1 MMSDDSARSRRLAG
15 VGADDSVIPHLMPP
29 GTLFVV
35 ATPIGNLEDITLR
48 ALRVLRESD
57 VIAAEDTRRTARL
70 LAHHGISTPTLS
82 FHAHNTRA
90 RVPQL
95 LARLRTGGRVSVVS
109 DAGTPAL
116 SDPGLEL
123 IQACLKEGVQVEPIP
138 GASAPLTAVTGSGFP
153 MVPLT
158 ILGFAPARS
167 NDRKRWLT
175 DISAIRHTCVF
186 FEAPTRV
193 AATIADLSVI
203 SGERPILVAR
213 ELTKV
218 HQEFVWGTP
227 HTLSDRFEAPRG
239 EFTIVLGPWNPAQDD
254 APDVSDSEIADA
266 FRHSTNAAPGSR
278 RDAIASLARR
288 YGRSQRDIYAAIER
302 VKASGR

>member
-1 MMSDDSARSRRLAG
+1 MA
-15 VGADDSVIPHLMPP
+15 P

-57 VIAAEDTRRTARL
+57 LIAAEDTRRTARL

-90 RVPQL
+90 RVPRL
-95 LARLRTGGRVSVVS
+95 LARLKAGQRIAVVS
-109 DAGTPAL
+109 DAGTPGL

-123 IQACLKEGVQVEPIP
+123 IQACLNEGISVDPVP
-138 GASAPLTAVTGSGFP
+138 GPSAPLTAAAASGFP

-167 NDRKRWLT
+167 SDRKLWLT
-175 DISAIRHTCVF
+175 DVSKIAHTCVF

-193 AATIADLSVI
+193 AATLADVATI
-203 SGERPILVAR
+203 SGDRPIMVAR
-213 ELTKV
+213 ELTKM
-218 HQEFVWGTP
+218 HQEFVRGTP
-227 HTLSDRFEAPRG
+227 ESLRDRFESARG
-239 EFTIVLGPWNPAQDD
+239 EFTLVLGPWAPTSAPVASPGDD
-254 APDVSDSEIADA
+254 EFADEFWRTA
-266 FRHSTNAAPGSR
+266 NNASVSR
-278 RDAIASLARR
+278 REAIATLARR
-288 YGRSQRDIYAAIER
+288 YGRSQRDVYAAIE
-302 VKASGR
+302 KFKTSGR